1 MSPEANANAKQP
13 LDPRA
18 VIDQVRGKMRQ
29 LADEFA
35 AGEIN
40 RDQFYKI
47 YAHYQAQINLATGLL
62 DQMNQP
68 TPKALESG
76 ETIAIRR
83 QFTALARAAV
93 VYYHA
98 TGEILEVIGELDL
111 PISEIIGACA
121 DLAARVQQFGSA
133 ETVTRQVGQSW
144 LLFTPGAH
152 STAVMLFSAEP
163 VMGQI
168 AIVQNMHRDFEV
180 ANEAALVSG
189 QTRAVQLVYPFLSFV
204 RRSVGKKNE

>member
-1 MSPEANANAKQP
+1 MSPEANAKQP
-13 LDPRA
+13 LNAQA

-47 YAHYQAQINLATGLL
+47 YAHYQSQINLASGLL
-62 DQMNQP
+62 DDVNTQAP
-68 TPKALESG
+68 AGLESG
-76 ETIAIRR
+76 ETISIRR
-83 QFTALARAAV
+83 QLTALARAAV

-98 TGEILEVIGELDL
+98 SGEFL
-111 PISEIIGACA
+111 EIIGDVDIPTADITGPCA
-121 DLAARVQQFGSA
+121 DLAARVQRFGA
-133 ETVTRQVGQSW
+133 ADTITRQVGRDW
-144 LLFTPGAH
+144 LLFTPGAY
-152 STAVMLFSAEP
+152 STAVMIFSAEP

-168 AIVQNMHRDFEV
+168 AIAQNMHHDFEV

-204 RRSVGKKNE
+204 RRSVGKKNA

>member
-1 MSPEANANAKQP
+1 
-13 LDPRA
+13 

-47 YAHYQAQINLATGLL
+47 YAHYQAQINLATGLV
-62 DQMNQP
+62 DQISQP
-68 TPKALESG
+68 AAAGLESG

-83 QFTALARAAV
+83 QLTALARAAV
-93 VYYHA
+93 VYYHSS
-98 TGEILEVIGELDL
+98 GEILEIIGDLDL
-111 PISEIIGACA
+111 PMTDIIGPCA
-121 DLAARVQQFGSA
+121 DIAGRVQRFGTA
-133 ETVTRQVGQSW
+133 DTITRQVGHDW
-144 LLFTPGAH
+144 LLFMPGAY

-168 AIVQNMHRDFEV
+168 AIVQNMHHDFET

-204 RRSVGKKNE
+204 RRSVGKKNA